1 MMNATIP
8 PSTRFARAIARFDA
22 ANAEDP
28 NRDGDLPKELRYAQ
42 RMSAMLARFAPD
54 AGEVVQLAVR
64 AQHIR
69 RWVIPRGEFAMNRE
83 GYLAW
88 RTKLYKFH
96 AETAAAILREEGYDE
111 ANVDAVATAIG
122 KRGIKVNP
130 DSQLVEDISSLV
142 FIENYMLDFAG
153 SKPDYPE
160 EKWLAIIRKTWRKMS
175 AAAREFALAGGI
187 AIPVPLLGLIQK
199 AIAEEKV

>member
-1 MMNATIP
+1 MN
-8 PSTRFARAIARFDA
+8 STLSTGERLARAIARFDA

-28 NRDGDLPKELRYAQ
+28 NRDGALPKELRYAQ
-42 RMSAMLARFAPD
+42 RMSAMLARFAPE
-54 AGEVVQLAVR
+54 AGEVAQLAVR

-69 RWVIPRGEFAMNRE
+69 RWTIPRGEFAPNRE

-88 RTKLYKFH
+88 RTRLYKFH
-96 AETAAAILREEGYDE
+96 AETAAGILREEGYDE
-111 ANVDAVATAIG
+111 ATIDAVATAIG

-175 AAAREFALAGGI
+175 APARQFTLAGGI
-187 AIPVPLLGLIQK
+187 TIPGPLLGLIRK
-199 AIAEEKV
+199 AIAEETV